1 MQKKIIALA
10 IASALTA
17 PALAF
22 AEATVYGQVNLAVES
37 VNDGATSSTTNN
49 QLNSYGSRFG
59 LKGSEAL
66 DGGMSI
72 VWMLEG
78 NLAADTGSTSAPT
91 LFDRA
96 SQIGLKSDSMG
107 TVLLGR
113 QVTPYKGATRRLDL
127 FGDSAADTRNNGAA
141 GLGHGHDVDAPNAVS
156 YSSPSMSGLSVTLAS
171 VFGAETAQVR
181 GGIAD
186 TKGSALGFNVM
197 YDQGPLYVTLAYD
210 SAKAGSPGS
219 GDLAAAGLAGVN
231 NESKVTMIGGSYSMD
246 AITVNA
252 DIEKFTDKD
261 LGGSRETTGTNLYL
275 GGKFALSST
284 DAVKLA
290 YTKLGETTTGGTKNA
305 DDAKRVAVGYDH
317 SMSKMTSVYALYTK
331 FTDNKSGNPDPSV
344 LSVGIK
350 HAF

>member
-156 YSSPSMSGLSVTLAS
+156 YESPSLSGLTLVS
-171 VFGAETAQVR
+171 LPYLVQRRLLRPLPRVR
-181 GGIAD
+181 HWAW
-186 TKGSALGFNVM
+186 
-197 YDQGPLYVTLAYD
+197 PLSTSRD
-210 SAKAGSPGS
+210 R
-219 GDLAAAGLAGVN
+219 
-231 NESKVTMIGGSYSMD
+231 SM
-246 AITVNA
+246 
-252 DIEKFTDKD
+252 
-261 LGGSRETTGTNLYL
+261 
-275 GGKFALSST
+275 
-284 DAVKLA
+284 
-290 YTKLGETTTGGTKNA
+290 
-305 DDAKRVAVGYDH
+305 
-317 SMSKMTSVYALYTK
+317 
-331 FTDNKSGNPDPSV
+331 
-344 LSVGIK
+344 
-350 HAF
+350 